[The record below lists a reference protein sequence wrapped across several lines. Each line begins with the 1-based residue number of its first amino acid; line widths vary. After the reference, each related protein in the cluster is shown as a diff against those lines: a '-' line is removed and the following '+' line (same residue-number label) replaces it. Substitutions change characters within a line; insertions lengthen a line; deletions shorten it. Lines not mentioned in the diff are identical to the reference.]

1 MTISWR
7 YCRSLAGLSCLL
19 FAVSACAFGGGIDN
33 PVQQKFVWFSYLA
46 GDDIREA
53 CAQGGPERYRLVYNA
68 RYDEQLRTY
77 EVLADE
83 IDGGGFLTAR
93 TQGQATV
100 TVLRAD
106 DLLAPWRWQKA
117 QARLEVQA
125 MQNLR
130 NSLDAAG
137 FYDRPAVGLELNS
150 KAFYWAAVGCRDG
163 RFFFSGWQHPS
174 DDFDNLAFPALLFAH
189 DGTGQEVNPPR
200 SLSPSELGRFDNSAR
215 SYGGVPRFLVTV
227 REGGLSGGG
236 FGL

>member
-7 YCRSLAGLSCLL
+7 PCRNLAWLSCLL
-19 FAVSACAFGGGIDN
+19 FAVSGCAYGGGIDN

-46 GDDIREA
+46 GDDIREG
-53 CAQGGPERYRLVYNA
+53 CAEGSPERYRLVYNA

-83 IDGGGFLTAR
+83 IDGGGFVTAR
-93 TQGQATV
+93 SQGQASV
-100 TVLRAD
+100 ADLRSD

-117 QARLEVQA
+117 QARLDGQA
-125 MQNLR
+125 MQKLR
-130 NSLDAAG
+130 DSLSVAG
-137 FYDRPAVGLELNS
+137 FYDRPALGLELNS
-150 KAFYWAAVGCRDG
+150 KAFSWAAVGCREG

-174 DDFDNLAFPALLFAH
+174 TEFETLGFPTILFAH
-189 DGTGQEVNPPR
+189 DQTGQDINPPR
-200 SLSPSELGRFDNSAR
+200 PLTPSELGRFDNSAR

-227 REGGLSGGG
+227 REDGLSGGG